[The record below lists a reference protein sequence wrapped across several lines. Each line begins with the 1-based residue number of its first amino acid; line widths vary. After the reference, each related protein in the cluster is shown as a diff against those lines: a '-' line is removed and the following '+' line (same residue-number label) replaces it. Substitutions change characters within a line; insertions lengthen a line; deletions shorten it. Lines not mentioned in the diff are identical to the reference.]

1 MFVCS
6 IRTYWDSLSAEEKE
20 SAQVAQQLN
29 SWCRYFA
36 VLSQCNLDER
46 IAIAREDRE
55 RVVAEVVQGSPMSTF
70 VLCLLHALEVVTATA
85 ATMENSTS
93 VADVLDLSLYS
104 QVDLSKLSPL
114 EFLGLFLQTPLTL
127 LYID

>member
-1 MFVCS
+1 MLYLFSVFVHS
-6 IRTYWDSLSAEEKE
+6 IRNYWDSLSAEEKE
-20 SAQVAQQLN
+20 STEVSQRLN

-55 RVVAEVVQGSPMSTF
+55 RAVAELVPGSPMFTLVS
-70 VLCLLHALEVVTATA
+70 CLLHALEVVTATVV
-85 ATMENSTS
+85 TMENSTS

-104 QVDLSKLSPL
+104 QVGLSKLSP
-114 EFLGLFLQTPLTL
+114 
-127 LYID
+127 